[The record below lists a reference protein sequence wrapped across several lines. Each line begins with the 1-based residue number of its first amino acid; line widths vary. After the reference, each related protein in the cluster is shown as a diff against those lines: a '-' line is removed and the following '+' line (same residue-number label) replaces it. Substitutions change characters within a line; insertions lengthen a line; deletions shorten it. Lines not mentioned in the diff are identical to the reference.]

1 MDGARCVHI
10 ERHSTA
16 PILPSYR
23 RTSWVRLPRAAHY
36 DTRPTN
42 TCLALHLL
50 ISSRDTSEG
59 ASSISR
65 GGVLAHRG
73 GFGTFGWTDV
83 GCWNDSES
91 EDATGPAGPGEPD
104 SNSKSTPAAFGTSR
118 PTRMP
123 PAQEA
128 IGPPARGSSS
138 LGGQATSRGLDYPVA
153 RGRAAGNQRH
163 LQPSGRRSSPAP
175 GNPPLVRA
183 RPEGLAGPKGEI
195 P

>member
-1 MDGARCVHI
+1 MG
-10 ERHSTA
+10 ST
-16 PILPSYR
+16 PKGS
-23 RTSWVRLPRAAHY
+23 AH

-50 ISSRDTSEG
+50 TSSRDTSEG

-83 GCWNDSES
+83 GRWNDSES